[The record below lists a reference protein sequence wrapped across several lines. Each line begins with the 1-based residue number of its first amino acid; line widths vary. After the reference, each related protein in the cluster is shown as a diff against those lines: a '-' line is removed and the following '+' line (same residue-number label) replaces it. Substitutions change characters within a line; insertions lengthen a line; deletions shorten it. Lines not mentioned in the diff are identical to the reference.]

1 MVDTGYTAAAQTY
14 ETIEEPTSSRWQH
27 LRHLLLKR
35 VWYVHPG
42 AYLRLKLSPSQT
54 FKILE
59 IAAKPSVERLHLRDV
74 FSQGRRYFIYA
85 KKGGSFRMV
94 TTNKI
99 PWYPRRRT
107 SVSAVLNGDFE
118 AIDETTTRLKLHSR
132 IQIFYLLQ
140 SLFMPTFMTSMLVF
154 MAWHVAIIIFCIGAL
169 YTLSWLGHRYNAALE
184 AYEMVFFIEKA
195 LEDFIPAPP
204 PVLASESTVADVVL
218 ESGFAKAW
226 DKFVNEMQDE

>member
-1 MVDTGYTAAAQTY
+1 MVDTGYATTAHID
-14 ETIEEPTSSRWQH
+14 ETFAEPTASRWQR
-27 LRHLLLKR
+27 LRQALLKR

-42 AYLRLKLSPSQT
+42 AYLRVKLSPSQI

-74 FSQGRRYFIYA
+74 FSRGRRYFIYA
-85 KKGGSFRMV
+85 EKGGSFRMV

-99 PWYPRRRT
+99 PWYPRRT
-107 SVSAVLNGDFE
+107 SASAILNGDFE
-118 AIDETTTRLKLHSR
+118 PIDDTSTRLKLHSR

-140 SLFMPTFMTSMLVF
+140 SFVMPTFMASMLVF
-154 MAWHVAIIIFCIGAL
+154 MPWRVAIIVLCIGAL
-169 YTLSWLGHRYNAALE
+169 YGLSWLAHRYNAALE

-204 PVLASESTVADVVL
+204 PVLASESTVADVVI
-218 ESGFAKAW
+218 ENGFAAAW